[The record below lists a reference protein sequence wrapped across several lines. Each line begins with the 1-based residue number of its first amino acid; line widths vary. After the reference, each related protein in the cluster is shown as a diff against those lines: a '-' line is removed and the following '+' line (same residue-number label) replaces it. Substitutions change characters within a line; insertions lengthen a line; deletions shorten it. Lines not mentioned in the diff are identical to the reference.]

1 MLQLVRWNL
10 KTGAAAWRD
19 AVAAR
24 SGHDGPVRALCA
36 VGEGLLAS
44 GGGDGRVFIWDP
56 VTGQKPREQVGFSG
70 PIYDLCELNKILYSG
85 SFKITVAPVGPL
97 RYGVMTNI
105 DVRELRDRAAR
116 FTALQKPILEFVQ
129 RAIVTLVTA
138 LQIASFCITP
148 VTAPHLPSEL
158 KGAFSFAKDLG
169 FTTISMSVSFEIV
182 YYSTV
187 GGTMIFLVTMM
198 RQERLETKAF
208 LQQHRNRGCCNAKYS
223 WLAAKTFV
231 ELAST
236 VLFISVFRTLLR
248 GLDCTHVDTGSNTHA
263 WSMDALAVVGANS
276 SDEASAS
283 GSAADLDVIV
293 GLECWGIQHSLQ
305 YALPSIFCMFSYG
318 YLSFRLLAA
327 GSDLSVLE
335 IDASRPF
342 NRRGDGTKSQPHVHP
357 LSFASTRFSVATVIS
372 KMVVATAE
380 VLLTHYI
387 LVYSTTLVATTG
399 AVALLTHKYP
409 PYYGQTF
416 NRLQLGIQF
425 AVTGC
430 AVAQFIVTVR
440 TVCTRQHDNY

>member
-1 MLQLVRWNL
+1 MRWNL
-10 KTGAAAWRD
+10 KTGGATWQDADAAAS
-19 AVAAR
+19 A
-24 SGHDGPVRALCA
+24 HDRGVSALCA
-36 VGEGLLAS
+36 VGDGLFAS
-44 GGGDGRVFIWDP
+44 GGGDGRVLIWDAI
-56 VTGQKPREQVGFSG
+56 TGKPREQVGFSG
-70 PIYDLCELNKILYSG
+70 PIASGGLCELNQILYSS
-85 SFKITVAPVGPL
+85 SFKITAAPVGPL

-105 DVRELRDRAAR
+105 DVQELGDCVAR

-138 LQIASFCITP
+138 LQIVSFCITP

-169 FTTISMSVSFEIV
+169 FTTISMSVSFETV

-187 GGTMIFLVTMM
+187 GGTMIFVVTMM
-198 RQERLETKAF
+198 GQERLETKAF
-208 LQQHRNRGCCNAKYS
+208 LQQHNGRRCCNAKYC
-223 WLAAKTFV
+223 WLAVKTFV

-263 WSMDALAVVGANS
+263 WSLDALVAVGANG
-276 SDEASAS
+276 SDGASAS
-283 GSAADLDVIV
+283 GSATDVGVIV
-293 GLECWGIQHSLQ
+293 GLECWGTQHTLQ

-327 GSDLSVLE
+327 GSDLSTLE
-335 IDASRPF
+335 IEASKPF
-342 NRRGDGTKSQPHVHP
+342 DRRGDGTKSQPHVHP

-387 LVYSTTLVATTG
+387 LVYSATLVATTG
-399 AVALLTHKYP
+399 ALALLIYRSP
-409 PYYGQTF
+409 PYYDRTF
-416 NRLQLGIQF
+416 NRVQLGIQF

-430 AVAQFIVTVR
+430 AVAQFIVAVHGVHAAPR
-440 TVCTRQHDNY
+440 Y